1 MLRTF
6 LCYNLIENLE
16 SWDTMDLLQ
25 NTPLWIGVFAIIFAQ
40 FLKVPIYFLATKK
53 VDWSLFTSTGGMPSS
68 HSAAVTSIAT
78 AVGLET
84 GFGSPIFAVAAMLAG
99 IVMYDASHVRFQAG
113 QHAAA
118 LNEIRHDLQLFF
130 KEIKRWPELNE
141 EERIQDL
148 KTLLGHKKSEVL
160 IGGLS
165 GIFLAFIVYYYFV

>member
-1 MLRTF
+1 MTL
-6 LCYNLIENLE
+6 
-16 SWDTMDLLQ
+16 DLLQ

-99 IVMYDASHVRFQAG
+99 IVMYDARGVRRETGTQAVVLNQIMDFFGKYEKDDFKIEFDQTKLKELVGHTPFQVVCGAILG
-113 QHAAA
+113 IIVG
-118 LNEIRHDLQLFF
+118 LVSVR
-130 KEIKRWPELNE
+130 
-141 EERIQDL
+141 
-148 KTLLGHKKSEVL
+148 LLP
-160 IGGLS
+160 
-165 GIFLAFIVYYYFV
+165 